1 MGCLGVHF
9 GLSGAEADKLRGFED
24 DAARLEYLQEE
35 LEEDYWA
42 DHPDLVAESD
52 KAWDA
57 IHRTLGDGTMNW
69 NCGEYPLNCVI
80 LGGESIYGESDY
92 ILSLKDPKIVAD
104 VAAALPGVTEAQFRA
119 KYFAIDPE
127 DYGFPVTEQDFE
139 YTWSWFQKVRTMW
152 LRAASEGRVI
162 LFTADQ

>member
-9 GLSGAEADKLRGFED
+9 GLSQAEVEKLQSFTD

-35 LEEDYWA
+35 LEENYFS
-42 DHPDLVAESD
+42 DHPDLVAQSD

-57 IHRTLGDGTMNW
+57 IHRVLSDGTMNSS
-69 NCGEYPLNCVI
+69 GGHYPLNHVI
-80 LGGESIYGESDY
+80 LGGESLYDDDDY
-92 ILSLKDPKIVAD
+92 IMSLKTPKVVSD
-104 VAAALPGVTEAQFRA
+104 VAAALPSITEEVFRA

-127 DYGFPVTEQDFE
+127 DYGLPVTEQDFE
-139 YTWSWFQKVRTMW
+139 YSWQWFQEVRTMW
-152 LRAASEGRVI
+152 LRAASAGRHI